1 MTGTNMTGHLVQI
14 GISPGGVPT
23 RPIAEAEV
31 TVEGIRGDSWAHP
44 QIHGGPNQALLLI
57 TSEGIGQ
64 LIAQGYPVF
73 PGALGENLTTLGLDR
88 RQMRIG
94 QHYRVGEVM
103 LEITQMRAP
112 CGTLDVYG
120 PSIKRAVYDAQVKA
134 NDAASPRWG
143 LAGFYARVLHG
154 GIVRPKDIIELL
166 DPVV

>member
-1 MTGTNMTGHLVQI
+1 MTGSIVQI
-14 GISPGGVPT
+14 SISPGGVPK

-94 QHYRVGEVM
+94 QRYRVGDVT
-103 LEITQMRAP
+103 LEITKMRTP
-112 CGTLDVYG
+112 CTTLDVYG
-120 PSIKRAVYDAQVKA
+120 SSIKHAVYDARVNA
-134 NDAASPRWG
+134 SDASSPRWG
-143 LAGFYARVLHG
+143 LAGFYARVLRG
-154 GIVRPKDIIELL
+154 GMVRPKDIIELL
-166 DPVV
+166 DQVV